1 MNWETVSGISLSNIE
16 IAHEFPEIGLR
27 CMLLNG
33 RKLSQEGDRE
43 ELILLAIEDIT
54 DKRKAEQYRRWLAS
68 VVATSSD
75 AIVSK
80 DLNGIVTSW
89 NKGAEKLFGYTAE
102 EMVGR
107 PIATLIPR
115 DRLNEEPM
123 ILKRIAR
130 GEAIDE
136 YETVRQRKDGSQ
148 VWVSLSVSPVTNGEG
163 RIVGASKIARDITE
177 RRHAETQRAVLM
189 GELNHRVKNTLATV
203 QAIAAQ
209 TLSNS
214 KSISEARSAFEARPH
229 PSAECA
235 EWRHR
240 GIHGMGARQGVWHLD
255 RLPQPCPTFSRPQS
269 LDERPRDWPQDDT
282 DSLRAMG

>member
-1 MNWETVSGISLSNIE
+1 
-16 IAHEFPEIGLR
+16 
-27 CMLLNG
+27 MLLNG

-43 ELILLAIEDIT
+43 GLILLAIEDIT

-68 VVATSSD
+68 VVASSSD

-130 GEAIDE
+130 AKLSMNMKQRVSAKWEPGLGFIIGIAGHKWG
-136 YETVRQRKDGSQ
+136 RQD
-148 VWVSLSVSPVTNGEG
+148 
-163 RIVGASKIARDITE
+163 
-177 RRHAETQRAVLM
+177 RRCL
-189 GELNHRVKNTLATV
+189 
-203 QAIAAQ
+203 
-209 TLSNS
+209 
-214 KSISEARSAFEARPH
+214 
-229 PSAECA
+229 
-235 EWRHR
+235 
-240 GIHGMGARQGVWHLD
+240 
-255 RLPQPCPTFSRPQS
+255 
-269 LDERPRDWPQDDT
+269 
-282 DSLRAMG
+282 